1 MNAPKINLPD
11 GLTDAERVTA
21 MEAAIANGEGNTPVE
36 NVSVQ
41 VSGDVPESTVTK
53 ATQRTATSRWNITAA
68 PYGVRAVHESG
79 EVYYGDMAGFN
90 AHIKG

>member
-11 GLTDAERVTA
+11 GLTDAERQTQLD
-21 MEAAIANGEGNTPVE
+21 AAAAGGTTINTENATVAKTEG
-36 NVSVQ
+36 
-41 VSGDVPESTVTK
+41 VPESTVTK